1 MSSQKKMIKNLSETL
16 SREFEKERHDNG
28 KKNSQFI
35 KEAIILYI
43 EQRKKIEYL
52 EKMKKGYIE
61 MADINVEMADMGCSD
76 DFKSL
81 QEYEVWLTESDLPDD
96 NDSETRRYILC

>member
-1 MSSQKKMIKNLSETL
+1 MSSSKRLVVNLTETL
-16 SREFEKERHDNG
+16 SKEFEKKLSEKG
-28 KKNSQFI
+28 KKSSQLI
-35 KEAIILYI
+35 RDAIIVYI
-43 EQRKKIEYL
+43 EERKKVEYIES
-52 EKMKKGYIE
+52 MKKGYME
-61 MADINVEMADMGCSD
+61 MADINVEIAEMGCAD

>member
-1 MSSQKKMIKNLSETL
+1 
-16 SREFEKERHDNG
+16 
-28 KKNSQFI
+28 
-35 KEAIILYI
+35 
-43 EQRKKIEYL
+43 
-52 EKMKKGYIE
+52 
-61 MADINVEMADMGCSD
+61 MADINVELADMGCSE